1 MSNTKDFISKLTEL
15 KKNFKIF
22 IPSVNKNVNATQINL
37 KQQKDIISTAVNGV
51 VGALQFTKAVNDVIT
66 DNVDGD
72 SFYTFD
78 RVPALLALRQQSLGS
93 NIKDSKDN
101 IVSIDDFI
109 SKAKDIPKFELKK
122 EISIDS
128 IKVKLKLPTL
138 KDENVILKR
147 CISEVEN
154 LKSDSLSDAMGLIYI
169 FEIVKVIESVSVG
182 EEEVEF
188 NNLKVA
194 DRFKIIEQLPLE
206 LYDKITGFLS
216 QVTQYDKK
224 ILTND
229 ESTIVIDATLFDAT
243 VDA

>member
-22 IPSVNKNVNATQINL
+22 VPSVNKNVDATQINL

-51 VGALQFTKAVNDVIT
+51 VGALQFTKAVNDVIV

-72 SFYTFD
+72 NFYTFD
-78 RVPALLALRQQSLGS
+78 RVPVLLALRQQSLGS

-101 IVSIDDFI
+101 IVSIDNFI
-109 SKAKDIPKFELKK
+109 SKAKDAPKFELKK
-122 EISIDS
+122 EVSIDS

-147 CISEVEN
+147 CISEIEN

-169 FEIVKVIESVSVG
+169 FEIIKVIESVSVG

>member
-22 IPSVNKNVNATQINL
+22 IPSVNKDVNATQINL

-51 VGALQFTKAVNDVIT
+51 VGALQFTKAVNNVII

-72 SFYTFD
+72 NFYTFD
-78 RVPALLALRQQSLGS
+78 RVPVLLALRQQSLGS
-93 NIKDSKDN
+93 KVKDTKDKM
-101 IVSIDDFI
+101 VSIEDFI
-109 SKAKDIPKFELKK
+109 SKAKDVPKFELKK
-122 EISIDS
+122 EVSIDS

-147 CISEVEN
+147 SISEIEN

-169 FEIVKVIESVSVG
+169 FEIIKVIESVSVG

>member
-22 IPSVNKNVNATQINL
+22 IPSVNKEVNATQINL

-51 VGALQFTKAVNDVIT
+51 VGALQFTKAVNDVII
-66 DNVDGD
+66 DNVD
-72 SFYTFD
+72 SENFYTFD
-78 RVPALLALRQQSLGS
+78 RVPVLLALRQQSLGS
-93 NIKDSKDN
+93 KVKDTKDN
-101 IVSIDDFI
+101 FVSIEDFI
-109 SKAKDIPKFELKK
+109 SKAKDVPKFELKK
-122 EISIDS
+122 EVSIDS

-147 CISEVEN
+147 SISEIEN

-169 FEIVKVIESVSVG
+169 FEIIKVIESVSVG

>member
-22 IPSVNKNVNATQINL
+22 IPSVNKEVNATQINL

-51 VGALQFTKAVNDVIT
+51 VGALQFTKAVNDVII
-66 DNVDGD
+66 DNVDGEN
-72 SFYTFD
+72 FYTFD
-78 RVPALLALRQQSLGS
+78 RVPVLLALRQQSLG
-93 NIKDSKDN
+93 NKVIDSKDN
-101 IVSIDDFI
+101 IVSVDDFV
-109 SKAKDIPKFELKK
+109 SKAKDVPKFELKK
-122 EISIDS
+122 EVSIDS
-128 IKVKLKLPTL
+128 IKVKLKIPTL
-138 KDENVILKR
+138 KDENVILR
-147 CISEVEN
+147 RSISEIEN

-169 FEIVKVIESVSVG
+169 FEIFKVIESVSVG

>member
-22 IPSVNKNVNATQINL
+22 IPSVNKDVNATQINL

-51 VGALQFTKAVNDVIT
+51 VGALQFTKAVNNVII

-72 SFYTFD
+72 NFYTFD
-78 RVPALLALRQQSLGS
+78 RVPVLLALRQQSLGS
-93 NIKDSKDN
+93 KVKDTKDKM
-101 IVSIDDFI
+101 VSIEDFI

-122 EISIDS
+122 EVSIDS

-147 CISEVEN
+147 SISEIEN

-169 FEIVKVIESVSVG
+169 FEIIKVIESVSVG

>member
-22 IPSVNKNVNATQINL
+22 VPSANKDVNATQINL

-51 VGALQFTKAVNDVIT
+51 VGALQFTKAVNDVIV

-72 SFYTFD
+72 NFYTFD
-78 RVPALLALRQQSLGS
+78 RVPVLLALRQQSLGS
-93 NIKDSKDN
+93 SIKDSKDN
-101 IVSIDDFI
+101 IVSIDDFV
-109 SKAKDIPKFELKK
+109 SKAKDTPKFELKK
-122 EISIDS
+122 EVSIDS

-138 KDENVILKR
+138 KEENVILKR
-147 CISEVEN
+147 CISEIEN

>member
-243 VDA
+243 VNA

>member
-22 IPSVNKNVNATQINL
+22 IPSVNKEVNATQINL

-51 VGALQFTKAVNDVIT
+51 VGALQFTKAVNDVII

-72 SFYTFD
+72 NFYTFD
-78 RVPALLALRQQSLGS
+78 RVPVLLALRQQSLGS
-93 NIKDSKDN
+93 KVKDTKDN
-101 IVSIDDFI
+101 FVSIEDFI
-109 SKAKDIPKFELKK
+109 SKAKDVPKFELKK
-122 EISIDS
+122 EVSIDS

-147 CISEVEN
+147 SISEIEN

-169 FEIVKVIESVSVG
+169 FEIIKVIESVSVG

>member
-22 IPSVNKNVNATQINL
+22 IPSVNKEVNATQINL

-51 VGALQFTKAVNDVIT
+51 VGALQFTKAVNDVII
-66 DNVDGD
+66 DNVDGEN
-72 SFYTFD
+72 FYTFD
-78 RVPALLALRQQSLGS
+78 RVPVLLALRQQSLG
-93 NIKDSKDN
+93 NKVKDSEDN
-101 IVSIDDFI
+101 IVSVDDFV
-109 SKAKDIPKFELKK
+109 SKAKDVPKFELKK
-122 EISIDS
+122 EVSIDS
-128 IKVKLKLPTL
+128 IKVKLKIPTL
-138 KDENVILKR
+138 KDENVILR
-147 CISEVEN
+147 RSISEIEN

>member
-15 KKNFKIF
+15 KKNFKIY
-22 IPSVNKNVNATQINL
+22 IPSAGKKVNATQINL

-51 VGALQFTKAVNDVIT
+51 VGALQFSKAVNDVII
-66 DNVDGD
+66 DNVDGEN
-72 SFYTFD
+72 FYTFD
-78 RVPALLALRQQSLGS
+78 RVPVLLALRQQSLG
-93 NIKDSKDN
+93 NKVKDSKDN
-101 IVSIDDFI
+101 TVSIDDFV
-109 SKAKDIPKFELKK
+109 SKAKDVPKFELKK
-122 EISIDS
+122 EVSIDS
-128 IKVKLKLPTL
+128 IKVKLKIPTL
-138 KDENVILKR
+138 KDENVILR
-147 CISEVEN
+147 RSISEIEN

-182 EEEVEF
+182 EEEVKF
-188 NNLKVA
+188 NDLKVA

>member
-22 IPSVNKNVNATQINL
+22 IPSVNKEVNATQINL

-51 VGALQFTKAVNDVIT
+51 VGALQFTKAVNDVIV

-72 SFYTFD
+72 NFYTFD
-78 RVPALLALRQQSLGS
+78 RVPVLLALRQQSLGS
-93 NIKDSKDN
+93 SIKDSKDN
-101 IVSIDDFI
+101 IVSIDDFV
-109 SKAKDIPKFELKK
+109 SKAKDVPKFELKK
-122 EISIDS
+122 EVSIDS
-128 IKVKLKLPTL
+128 IKVKLKIPTL
-138 KDENVILKR
+138 KDENVILR
-147 CISEVEN
+147 RSISEIEN

-182 EEEVEF
+182 EEEVKF
-188 NNLKVA
+188 NDLKVA

-229 ESTIVIDATLFDAT
+229 ESAIVIDATLFDAT

>member
-78 RVPALLALRQQSLGS
+78 RVPALLALRQESLGS

-122 EISIDS
+122 EVSIDS

-169 FEIVKVIESVSVG
+169 FEIIKVIESVSVG

-188 NNLKVA
+188 NDLKVA

>member
-22 IPSVNKNVNATQINL
+22 IPSVNKEVNATQINL

-51 VGALQFTKAVNDVIT
+51 VGALQFTKAVNDVII
-66 DNVDGD
+66 DNVDGEN
-72 SFYTFD
+72 FYTFD
-78 RVPALLALRQQSLGS
+78 RVPVLLALRQQSLG
-93 NIKDSKDN
+93 NKVIDSKDN
-101 IVSIDDFI
+101 IVSVDDFV
-109 SKAKDIPKFELKK
+109 SKAKDVPKFELKK
-122 EISIDS
+122 EVSIDS
-128 IKVKLKLPTL
+128 IKVKLKIPTL
-138 KDENVILKR
+138 KDENVILR
-147 CISEVEN
+147 RSISEIEN

>member
-22 IPSVNKNVNATQINL
+22 IPSVNKDVNATQINL

-51 VGALQFTKAVNDVIT
+51 VGALQFTKAVNDVII

-72 SFYTFD
+72 NFYTFD
-78 RVPALLALRQQSLGS
+78 RVPVLLALRQQSLGS
-93 NIKDSKDN
+93 SIKDSKDN
-101 IVSIDDFI
+101 TVSIDDFI
-109 SKAKDIPKFELKK
+109 SKAKDIPKFVLKK
-122 EISIDS
+122 AVSIDS

-138 KDENVILKR
+138 KEENVILKR
-147 CISEVEN
+147 CISEIEN

-224 ILTND
+224 VLTND

-243 VDA
+243 VEA

>member
-122 EISIDS
+122 EVSIDS

-169 FEIVKVIESVSVG
+169 FEIIKVIESVSVG

>member
-22 IPSVNKNVNATQINL
+22 IPSVNKEVNATQINL

-51 VGALQFTKAVNDVIT
+51 VGALQFTKAVNDVII
-66 DNVDGD
+66 DNVDGEN
-72 SFYTFD
+72 FYTFD
-78 RVPALLALRQQSLGS
+78 RVPVLLALRQQSLG
-93 NIKDSKDN
+93 NKVKDSEDN
-101 IVSIDDFI
+101 IVSVDDFV
-109 SKAKDIPKFELKK
+109 SKAKDVPKFELKK
-122 EISIDS
+122 EVSIDS
-128 IKVKLKLPTL
+128 IKVKLKIPTL
-138 KDENVILKR
+138 KDENVILR
-147 CISEVEN
+147 RSISEIEN

-216 QVTQYDKK
+216 QVTQYDNK

>member
-22 IPSVNKNVNATQINL
+22 IPSVNKEVNATQINL

-51 VGALQFTKAVNDVIT
+51 VGALQFTKAVNDVII
-66 DNVDGD
+66 DNVDGEN
-72 SFYTFD
+72 FYTFD
-78 RVPALLALRQQSLGS
+78 RVPVLLALRQQSLG
-93 NIKDSKDN
+93 NKVKDSKDN
-101 IVSIDDFI
+101 TVSIDDFV
-109 SKAKDIPKFELKK
+109 SKAKDVPKFELKK
-122 EISIDS
+122 EVSIDS
-128 IKVKLKLPTL
+128 IKVKLKIPTL
-138 KDENVILKR
+138 KDENVILR
-147 CISEVEN
+147 RSISEIEN

-182 EEEVEF
+182 EEEVKF
-188 NNLKVA
+188 NDLKVA

-229 ESTIVIDATLFDAT
+229 ESAIVIDATLFDAT

>member
-93 NIKDSKDN
+93 KIKDSKDN

-122 EISIDS
+122 EVSIDS

-169 FEIVKVIESVSVG
+169 FEIIKVIESVSVG

-188 NNLKVA
+188 NDLKVA